1 MHIFAHGF
9 DPEESLAMRKSL
21 HHPFIRNSLL
31 EPKKCMK
38 KELCERGNGVGS
50 EDVGTNSNS
59 SDEGGSNQIPVLS
72 KALAGTSLLS
82 STFESSV
89 PTSLVCS
96 SSLPIPYLT
105 KVAQQPKLT
114 SLPLDSGD
122 GMVEDD
128 LPHIAFED
136 EPDEEEEQ
144 QL

>member
-1 MHIFAHGF
+1 MLPKLSASIVAVHLSKILIA
-9 DPEESLAMRKSL
+9 KSITL
-21 HHPFIRNSLL
+21 RYVKRYQLTSMNIITYIDHPFIRNSLL

-114 SLPLDSGD
+114 C
-122 GMVEDD
+122 
-128 LPHIAFED
+128 I
-136 EPDEEEEQ
+136 
-144 QL
+144 